1 MSDQN
6 KKLWAIRDLLQSAQN
21 ALLSARKILATLSP
35 EYSTPDIGTEWLTS
49 YTSEENKIIE
59 WVFTGDSMLGS
70 DGYIYPVPANYASK
84 SLIVQGSKLKATID
98 PNGKII
104 YKIIE
109 EIPYEVKKWFITKNG
124 ERYQIT
130 TDDRSYNVLLAA
142 VTFHKANIWD
152 QVSIRVPDGKTAT
165 FAVIDA
171 VIPRKEE

>member
-6 KKLWAIRDLLQSAQN
+6 KKLWAIRDLIQSAQN
-21 ALLSARKILATLSP
+21 ALASARKILTSLSP
-35 EYSTPDIGTEWLTS
+35 ESREPDINTDGLMS
-49 YTSEENKIIE
+49 YTSEENKVVE
-59 WVFTGDSMLGS
+59 WVFTGDGMLWS
-70 DGYIYPVPANYASK
+70 DGNMYPVPANYASK
-84 SLIVQGSKLKATID
+84 SLIVQWSKLKATID

-109 EIPYEVKKWFITKNG
+109 EIPYETKKGFITKNG

-130 TDDRSYNVLLAA
+130 SEERSYNVLLAA

-152 QVSIRVPDGKTAT
+152 QVSIRVPEWKTAT

-171 VIPRKEE
+171 VIPRKED